1 MLSQRSIIS
10 SRIYRCDVCV
20 KRYKNRS
27 PEHWANKLRKTNP
40 ANLALKHFDETYQK
54 MFKHEWPSVRLAL
67 LTQNKYVALVNNFG
81 DVEQTMEQLENL
93 GALNVRQVYDIH
105 REKLKEKEENKKKS
119 TSSSTTNKEYKE
131 SLMKMTQNIEDI
143 EDTGQDAKNEIRR
156 GRPKEEEEDEEEDSV
171 ASSERAGYSYR
182 NQSLQASMD
191 SAELD
196 KDRMVSPRDTAST
209 GLQDFIPATQ
219 LKGMDEFLT
228 DAELMES
235 YRPSD
240 EVDFKTVP
248 EKELHISPYL
258 QAYTFPIGDISEF
271 PAPRRGVTGVFNYYC
286 MDGASLVPVLALN
299 VQPYDTVLD
308 MCAAPGGK
316 SLVALQT
323 LYPDLI
329 VANDMERSKRLI
341 NMFSQFIYDFN
352 PRTDKR
358 LQITNRNG
366 VAITEENTYDKILV
380 DVPCTNDRLSVTDDF
395 NNLFNPM
402 KLKQRLTLPETQADL
417 LTQALKLVKVG
428 GSVVYSTCSLSPI
441 QNDGVVHMTMKRI
454 WEETKCEIE
463 IKDLSEAIKP
473 LRSIYSFANIKMSYG
488 HLIKPYLPA
497 NFGPMY
503 FCKFDKVS

>member
-10 SRIYRCDVCV
+10 SQIYRCDFCV

-54 MFKHEWPSVRLAL
+54 MFKHEWPSVRIAL

-81 DVEQTMEQLENL
+81 DMEKTMEQLENL

-105 REKLKEKEENKKKS
+105 HEKLKEKQEMKKS
-119 TSSSTTNKEYKE
+119 TSSTSKKEYKE

-143 EDTGQDAKNEIRR
+143 EDTGQETTKETRR
-156 GRPKEEEEDEEEDSV
+156 GRPKDEEIDEDEEGNGSPRNV
-171 ASSERAGYSYR
+171 YSYR
-182 NQSLQASMD
+182 NQSLQASID
-191 SAELD
+191 SAVLD
-196 KDRMVSPRDTAST
+196 KDRMVSPHDTASI
-209 GLQDFIPATQ
+209 GLQDFIPATK
-219 LKGMDEFLT
+219 LKGMDDFIT

-240 EVDFKTVP
+240 EVDFKTVL

-258 QAYTFPIGDISEF
+258 QAYTFPMGDISEF

-329 VANDMERSKRLI
+329 VANDLERSKRLI

-380 DVPCTNDRLSVTDDF
+380 DVPCTNDRLSATDDY
-395 NNLFNPM
+395 NNLFNPI

-441 QNDGVVHMTMKRI
+441 QNDGVVHMTLKRI
-454 WEETKCEIE
+454 WEETRSEIE
-463 IKDLSEAIKP
+463 IKDLTEAIKP
-473 LRSIYSFANIKMSYG
+473 LKSIYSFANIKMSYG

-497 NFGPMY
+497 NYGPMY